1 MRSSRTIYNKMLSL
15 MILSILAQAANA
27 DFRKSSLMKDPASI
41 EQGRKLFVSACSGCH
56 GPNGEGGRGP
66 NLMTARQVVR
76 SNDETVF
83 GSLKNGLPGTDMP
96 PTNLPDAQIWQLV
109 AFVRGLNAPAYDVE
123 VPGDEAAGRGIFLG
137 KGGCRNCHA
146 LRGEGGSLGP
156 DLTNIGGSRPL
167 NLIQEGVL
175 DPGKRLAEGYQPA
188 VLHLKSGKTLT
199 GVLRDYTNYTM
210 TLVDNAG
217 DLFLLRTAD
226 VTDRQL
232 SMKSPMPSY
241 KDRLTALE
249 QRDLIKFLSRQ
260 SARRDE

>member
-1 MRSSRTIYNKMLSL
+1 MLSL
-15 MILSILAQAANA
+15 IILSLVAQAGNA
-27 DFRKSSLMKDPASI
+27 DFRKSDLARDPANV
-41 EQGRKLFVSACSGCH
+41 EQGRKLFISACSGCH
-56 GPNGEGGRGP
+56 GPRGEGGRGP

-76 SNDETVF
+76 SNDETLF

-96 PTNLPDAQIWQLV
+96 ATNLPDAQIWQLV
-109 AFVRGLNAPAYDVE
+109 AFVRGLNAPAYDVQ
-123 VPGDEAAGRGIFLG
+123 VLGDEAAGRAIFLG
-137 KGGCRNCHA
+137 KGACRSCHA
-146 LRGEGGSLGP
+146 LRGEGGALGP

-175 DPGKRLAEGYQPA
+175 DPSNRLAEGYQPA

-210 TLVDNAG
+210 TLVDNTG
-217 DLFLLRTAD
+217 NLYLLRTAD

-241 KDRLTALE
+241 KDRLTPTE

-260 SARRDE
+260 SARREE